1 VAVSNLLRLLE
12 LPDEALQL
20 LEQGRLTEGHGRAL
34 LLSPDH
40 ADRRT
45 LARRAAA
52 EDWSVRELE
61 RRARHGAPSARRPP
75 RRAAAELHPDRQAA
89 IDQISDAL
97 SEALGS
103 DVSVRP
109 VGLGYTVQL
118 SFASLDD
125 ALDMAR
131 RLRLRRAA

>member
-1 VAVSNLLRLLE
+1 
-12 LPDEALQL
+12 
-20 LEQGRLTEGHGRAL
+20 
-34 LLSPDH
+34 
-40 ADRRT
+40 
-45 LARRAAA
+45 
-52 EDWSVRELE
+52 
-61 RRARHGAPSARRPP
+61 
-75 RRAAAELHPDRQAA
+75 LHPDRQAA

-103 DVSVRP
+103 DVNVRP
-109 VGLGYTVQL
+109 AGLGYTVKL